1 MMSDPYRAFRQ
12 LERQIF
18 RGVPEQP
25 EPLWQRDLNAHVPER
40 LTGRSQLPD
49 GLPSAAIAGAMLIA
63 TVVYRGTSEEI
74 LYETRLP
81 FEELDS
87 AR

>member
-1 MMSDPYRAFRQ
+1 MFDPFRAFRQ

-49 GLPSAAIAGAMLIA
+49 FLPAAIIAEATLIA
-63 TVVYRGTSEEI
+63 TVVYLGPDEKI
-74 LYETRLP
+74 I
-81 FEELDS
+81 FEGR
-87 AR
+87 A